1 MTKKEI
7 IEKVEYE
14 KSNLID
20 IINNLYDLIME
31 ADEDII
37 ENNKINDL
45 EKFIRKLKEENL
57 YTKEIEE
64 FIANYIRYDNGDDE

>member
-7 IEKVEYE
+7 IEKVEDE
-14 KSNLID
+14 KANLMD
-20 IINNLYDLIME
+20 IIYNLYDLIME
-31 ADEDII
+31 ANEDII

-57 YTKEIEE
+57 YTKELEE